1 MGKNPLGKWVMGTHC
16 HQELQRDSQN
26 VDIQTSR
33 TPTPRGHCIE
43 GMHTTMGYVKVVIS
57 MVLAE
62 AGNIKL
68 ARLKD
73 QKGMIEARM

>member
-1 MGKNPLGKWVMGTHC
+1 
-16 HQELQRDSQN
+16 
-26 VDIQTSR
+26 
-33 TPTPRGHCIE
+33 
-43 GMHTTMGYVKVVIS
+43 MGYVKVVIS